1 MGHGWRW
8 TWSQEISGRDS
19 QMTPVFTFTFFPK
32 VLAEHMAPPGR
43 CYSVARSGQ
52 GDVSASIGE
61 ASHFPLDVY
70 TRW

>member
-1 MGHGWRW
+1 
-8 TWSQEISGRDS
+8 
-19 QMTPVFTFTFFPK
+19 MTPVFTFTFFPK

-70 TRW
+70 TRC